1 MMEYL
6 VTHFTSFSDLYIKIL
21 IELTMV
27 LSMAL
32 LAYWLYPFVSRKR
45 ASYISALIYGLLVSV
60 NNYLDLPKNTHRI
73 IAIGIIVISIL
84 TVWLLDA
91 RRNLIQKVYLCLVFR
106 LISWLVLELFS
117 EIGFYERDLVWKLE
131 WFVYYVEFAVVE
143 FIIWNMIQYVFSMLL
158 LFWLIRKMHKIYIR
172 KADELT
178 WQEFGLLST
187 PVCTL
192 LIVKPIISSYFY
204 LWMEG
209 MENGSINENIP
220 ANPYRILFCVLS
232 FFPII
237 IVLALYQKLKEEQE
251 KTLIRESVEK
261 QIGLTHRYVD
271 HIEELYEKMRAMR
284 HDQANHMTVIAGLAR
299 GGKKRELSEYVNEWQ
314 DRFAEILP
322 SVKTGNAVTDV
333 VLSEVRDT
341 CEKEQILFESSFSYP
356 ETLQINPFDMSVIL
370 TNALQNAIE
379 ASENVQSARITI
391 TSVTK
396 ERMFI
401 ISIKNRITSRLKIN
415 EEGMIDSAKQD
426 AGHGYGLK
434 NIRSIAQ
441 KYRGDIQIRQ
451 YDADGQF
458 FFVLNVMLMG

>member
-1 MMEYL
+1 M
-6 VTHFTSFSDLYIKIL
+6 F
-21 IELTMV
+21 
-27 LSMAL
+27 
-32 LAYWLYPFVSRKR
+32 
-45 ASYISALIYGLLVSV
+45 
-60 NNYLDLPKNTHRI
+60 
-73 IAIGIIVISIL
+73 
-84 TVWLLDA
+84 
-91 RRNLIQKVYLCLVFR
+91 
-106 LISWLVLELFS
+106 
-117 EIGFYERDLVWKLE
+117 
-131 WFVYYVEFAVVE
+131 
-143 FIIWNMIQYVFSMLL
+143 LL
-158 LFWLIRKMHKIYIR
+158 LWLIRKMHRIYVR

-178 WQEFGLLST
+178 WQEFGILSV

-232 FFPII
+232 FFPVI

-251 KTLIRESVEK
+251 KLIIQESVGK

-284 HDQANHMTVIAGLAR
+284 HDMANHMTIIEGLAQ
-299 GGKKRELSEYVNEWQ
+299 GGKNQELSEYVSEMQ
-314 DRFAEILP
+314 KRFYEIQP
-322 SVKTGNAVTDV
+322 SIKTGNAVTDV
-333 VLSEVRDT
+333 VLSEVCDT
-341 CEKEQILFESSFSYP
+341 CEKEQILFESNFGYP
-356 ETLQINPFDMSVIL
+356 DDLQINPFDMSVIL

-379 ASENVQSARITI
+379 ASGKIPSAKVTI

-401 ISIKNRITSRLKIN
+401 ISVKNLAESKVIIN
-415 EEGMIDSAKQD
+415 EEGLIESTKQD

-441 KYRGDIQIRQ
+441 KYRGDIEIRQ
-451 YDADGQF
+451 DDSEGRIV
-458 FFVLNVMLMG
+458 FVLNVMLMG

>member
-1 MMEYL
+1 MEYL
-6 VTHFTSFSDLYIKIL
+6 VTHFAGFSDLYMKIL
-21 IELTMV
+21 IQLTMV
-27 LSMAL
+27 LTMVL
-32 LAYWLYPFVSRKR
+32 FGYWLYPFVSRKR
-45 ASYISALIYGLLVSV
+45 ATYATALLYGLLVSI
-60 NNYLDLPKNTHRI
+60 NTYIDLPKNVHRI
-73 IAIGIIVISIL
+73 IAIGIIVVSIL
-84 TVWLLDA
+84 AVWLLDE
-91 RRNLIQKVYLCLVFR
+91 RRNLIQKIYLCLVFR
-106 LISWLVLELFS
+106 LVSWLVLELFS
-117 EIGFYERDLVWKLE
+117 EIGFYERDLVWKLD
-131 WFVYYVEFAVVE
+131 WYAYYVEVAVVE
-143 FIIWNMIQYVFSMLL
+143 FIIWNMIQYVFSMFLL
-158 LFWLIRKMHKIYIR
+158 LWLIRKMHRIYVR

-178 WQEFGLLST
+178 WQEFGILSV

-232 FFPII
+232 FFPVI

-251 KTLIRESVEK
+251 KLIIQESVGK

-284 HDQANHMTVIAGLAR
+284 HDMANHMTIIEGLAQ
-299 GGKKRELSEYVNEWQ
+299 GGKNQELSEYVSEMQ
-314 DRFAEILP
+314 KRFYEIQP
-322 SVKTGNAVTDV
+322 SIKTGNAVTDV
-333 VLSEVRDT
+333 VLSEVCDT
-341 CEKEQILFESSFSYP
+341 CEKEQIRFESKFVYP
-356 ETLQINPFDMSVIL
+356 DDLQINPFDMSVIL

-379 ASENVQSARITI
+379 ASGKIPSAKVTI

-401 ISIKNRITSRLKIN
+401 ISVKNLAESKVIIN
-415 EEGMIDSAKQD
+415 EEGLIESTKQD

-441 KYRGDIQIRQ
+441 KYRGDIEIRQ
-451 YDADGQF
+451 DDSEGRIV
-458 FFVLNVMLMG
+458 FVLNVMLMG